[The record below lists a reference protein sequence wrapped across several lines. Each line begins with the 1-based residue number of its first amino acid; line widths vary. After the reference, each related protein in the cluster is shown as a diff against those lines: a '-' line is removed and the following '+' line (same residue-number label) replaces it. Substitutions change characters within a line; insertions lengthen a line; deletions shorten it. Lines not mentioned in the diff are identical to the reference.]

1 MTLSVRYRMICKREG
16 REWEWHYPTNTVFFM
31 RAAAEQY
38 AEGISPQFKT
48 QVLTEDAAK
57 AFLRLEEARR

>member
-1 MTLSVRYRMICKREG
+1 MTLSVRYRVICKREG
-16 REWEWHYPTNTVFFM
+16 REWHYPTNTVFFM